1 MNSNLINIAGQGELV
16 QQNLSLGSGTSGG
29 NLIVPSGE
37 RWKPISLLISVRMDS
52 AVSTR
57 KFRTT
62 FGNGVDFITENPCN
76 ASLQATDQYIIT
88 WGTDLPHNQQD
99 YNGIQYVTCPMNEQW
114 LDVGA
119 FWFIQTTGIQ
129 VGDFWQQVTFNYL
142 RYRI

>member
-1 MNSNLINIAGQGELV
+1 MNSSLINTAGQGILE
-16 QQNLSLGSGTSGG
+16 QQNLVLGSGTTGA
-29 NLIVPSGE
+29 NLQVPAGE

-52 AVSTR
+52 GVATR

-62 FGNGVDFITENPCN
+62 FGNGIDFITENPCN

-99 YNGIQYVTCPMNEQW
+99 YNGIQYVTCPLNDQF
-114 LDVGA
+114 LDASA

-129 VGDFWQQVTFNYL
+129 PSDFWQQVTFNYL
-142 RYRI
+142 KYRI